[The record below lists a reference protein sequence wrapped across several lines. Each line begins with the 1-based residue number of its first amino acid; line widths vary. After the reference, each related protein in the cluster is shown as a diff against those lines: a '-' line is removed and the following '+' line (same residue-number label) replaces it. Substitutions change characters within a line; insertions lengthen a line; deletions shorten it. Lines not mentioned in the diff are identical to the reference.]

1 MKNIILTLL
10 TLFFMLSCNDNQN
23 KKEDKTIDKN
33 AIPRTNAP
41 EINTTFGWLNTDKSY
56 SLKDFK
62 GKIILL
68 DFWTFGCINCQ
79 HILPDLKKLEEEFSK
94 ELVII
99 GVHSAKF
106 DTEKNTNTIRKAV
119 LKFGI
124 THPVINDADS
134 KIWEQYAITGWPTL
148 VLITPEGKIS
158 AQKSGESAPAYM
170 REQIL
175 KLKTEF
181 EGKISNTVFDFK
193 LEEKQT
199 KSVLNFPSKII
210 KDAQNNIWVADSGN
224 NRILNISQNG
234 KILTIIGSGK
244 QGFENTDQNGSKEI
258 DFSNATFN
266 EPHGLALKD
275 NLLYIADAKNNA
287 IRVANLT
294 TKTVKTI
301 AGNGKMGYYAENS
314 WGKEVLPN
322 SPWDLWIDETANIM
336 YVASAGNHQIL
347 QLNLQNNQLTRF
359 AGTGAEALLDG
370 NLKNCAF
377 NQPSGLHKT
386 SDFLYVADTE
396 ASAIRKIDLKNGT
409 VTTVF
414 GRGLFIFGDKDGD
427 LKTALLQ
434 HNVGISEKNGEIF
447 VADTYNGKI
456 KKINFQTNQLSTV
469 MAGLNE
475 PNDLFFIDDFMFVS
489 DTNNHHIIKINLKT
503 NEKIT
508 IL

>member
-1 MKNIILTLL
+1 
-10 TLFFMLSCNDNQN
+10 MLSCNNNQP
-23 KKEDKTIDKN
+23 KKEDKKEDKN

-41 EINTTFGWLNTDKSY
+41 EINTTFGWLNTDKSHV
-56 SLKDFK
+56 LKDFR

-79 HILPDLKKLEEEFSK
+79 HILPDLKKLEAEFSN
-94 ELVII
+94 ELVVI

-106 DTEKNTNTIRKAV
+106 DTEKNTNTIRKAI

-124 THPVINDADS
+124 THPVVNDADS

-158 AQKSGESAPAYM
+158 AQKSGESAPKYM

-175 KLKTEF
+175 KLKKEF
-181 EGKISNTVFDFK
+181 EGKISNTIFDFK

-210 KDAQNNIWVADSGN
+210 KDTQNSTENSLWITDSGN

-234 KILTIIGSGK
+234 KILSIIGSGK
-244 QGFENTDQNGSKEI
+244 QGFEDN
-258 DFSNATFN
+258 DFSKATFN
-266 EPHGLALKD
+266 EPHGLAQLGD
-275 NLLYIADAKNNA
+275 LLYIADAKNNA

-301 AGNGKMGYYAENS
+301 AGNGKMGYYSENS
-314 WGKEVLPN
+314 WGKEILPN
-322 SPWDLWIDETANIM
+322 SPWDLLIDESKNIM

-370 NLKNCAF
+370 NLKECAF
-377 NQPSGLHKT
+377 NQPSGLHKIG
-386 SDFLYVADTE
+386 DFLYVADTE
-396 ASAIRKIDLKNGT
+396 ASAIRKIDLKNGQ
-409 VTTVF
+409 VSTVF
-414 GRGLFIFGDKDGD
+414 GRGLFVFGDKDGD

-469 MAGLNE
+469 VAGLNE
-475 PNDLFFIDDFMFVS
+475 PNDLFFIDDFMFIS
-489 DTNNHHIIKINLKT
+489 DTNNHQIIKINLKT
-503 NEKIT
+503 NEKII

>member
-1 MKNIILTLL
+1 MKNSFLTLL
-10 TLFFMLSCNDNQN
+10 ALFFMLSCNNNQN
-23 KKEDKTIDKN
+23 KKEDKN

-41 EINTTFGWLNTDKSY
+41 EINTSFGWLNTDKSHV
-56 SLKDFK
+56 LKDFR
-62 GKIILL
+62 GKIVLL

-79 HILPDLKKLEEEFSK
+79 HILPNLKKLEEEFSQ
-94 ELVII
+94 EFVII

-106 DTEKNTNTIRKAV
+106 DTEKNTNTIRKAI

-124 THPVINDADS
+124 THPVVNDADS
-134 KIWEQYAITGWPTL
+134 KVWEQYAITGWPTL

-158 AQKSGESAPAYM
+158 AQKSGESAPTYM

-175 KLKTEF
+175 KLKKEF
-181 EGKISNTVFDFK
+181 EGKINNTVFNFK

-224 NRILNISQNG
+224 NRILNIDQNG
-234 KILTIIGSGK
+234 KILTTIGSGK
-244 QGFENTDQNGSKEI
+244 QGFEDN
-258 DFSNATFN
+258 DFSKTSFN
-266 EPHGLALKD
+266 EPHGIALKGD
-275 NLLYIADAKNNA
+275 LLYIADAKNNA
-287 IRVANLT
+287 IRVANLA

-301 AGNGKMGYYAENS
+301 AGNGKMGYYAADS

-322 SPWDLWIDETANIM
+322 SPWDLLIDETKNIM

-370 NLKNCAF
+370 TLKESAF
-377 NQPSGLHKT
+377 NQPSGLYKIN
-386 SDFLYVADTE
+386 DFLYIADTE
-396 ASAIRKIDLKNGT
+396 ASAIRKIDLKNGQ
-409 VTTVF
+409 VSTVF

-427 LKTALLQ
+427 LKTALMQ
-434 HNVGISEKNGEIF
+434 HCVGISEKNGEIF

-469 MAGLNE
+469 VAGLNE
-475 PNDLFFIDDFMFVS
+475 PNDLFFIDDFMFIS

-503 NEKIT
+503 NEKTT